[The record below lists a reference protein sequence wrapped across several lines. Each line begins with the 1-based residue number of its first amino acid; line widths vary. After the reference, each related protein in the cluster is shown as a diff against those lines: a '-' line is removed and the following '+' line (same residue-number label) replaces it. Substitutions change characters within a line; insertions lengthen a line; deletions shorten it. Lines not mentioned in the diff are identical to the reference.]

1 MGNYCYMFINIFQS
15 FFHND
20 ILYEND
26 GVENENQRYNI
37 KIFEKIDTCSYVKE

>member
-1 MGNYCYMFINIFQS
+1 MFINIFQS